1 MLVPNAKFSQSIV
14 TNYHSP
20 EHELVV
26 TIDASVDYASDLDR
40 VERIATEVARDVM
53 RTVQGGV
60 PGFDPLVRFH
70 TFGDPG
76 IGFSVILRAQEFVD
90 QYLDQARVREAAAQ
104 ALPRRRHHDSHQIA
118 RSTARRAAT
127 SAVSHGRS

>member
-1 MLVPNAKFSQSIV
+1 MMVAI
-14 TNYHSP
+14 
-20 EHELVV
+20 E
-26 TIDASVDYASDLDR
+26 ASVDYASDLDH

-76 IGFSVILRAQEFVD
+76 IGFSVILRAKEFVD
-90 QYLDQARVREAAAQ
+90 QYLIKHEFVKRLHKRFAAEGVTIPIKSLAQ
-104 ALPRRRHHDSHQIA
+104 RHAPPPD
-118 RSTARRAAT
+118 AAP
-127 SAVSHGRS
+127 